1 MRLFPAAFGERRDD
15 KAKKPKHL
23 PGLFHFPAHAMY
35 RAPNPDFSLLW
46 AKLFGTHPVRLC
58 EAAGEILRLTIA
70 AVHIPAVTASHVTR
84 HPYERPAEVIV
95 AALGALAGWHISL
108 PVALLA

>member
-1 MRLFPAAFGERRDD
+1 M
-15 KAKKPKHL
+15 
-23 PGLFHFPAHAMY
+23 
-35 RAPNPDFSLLW
+35 
-46 AKLFGTHPVRLC
+46 RLC

-108 PVALLA
+108 PVALLAWRRLIYRRRDDAICTVRQCSRIWSIITAEMVDTVNPDNLP